1 MCQFLSKVK
10 GLGQSKYFHGVGISK
25 LHEYDPLSG
34 YSWKNSALVPEARDG
49 SSESEY
55 FSCDSSFYNPF
66 CAEFWKTEED
76 APLPESH
83 VVVPSWSQTAGEKSS
98 TSEYFS
104 CVSARK
110 LIFAD
115 EDEILGS
122 DEETLLSGPFG
133 FVQGHSQRAEDSHSE
148 YISCFSSLDKLVHD
162 DMKFW
167 KTEEDAPLP
176 ESHVVV
182 PSWSQTAGEKS
193 STSEYFSCV
202 SARKLI
208 FADEDGKEDTKD
220 LEQWETSSPFPQVS
234 FPFHLVNSNE
244 SFVSSVHMQEKRF
257 MKIYYMHVQLE
268 RGVAILWNTGEGLK
282 PPSKKIRIE
291 EMTCPEKVLTAFTFC
306 RVSTKELLT
315 DTEFISD
322 SKAQEER
329 EKESP
334 AEPPA
339 LEECSRAKTPEWL
352 VALDSGFRCMGC
364 CRVFPSLEVLQEH
377 VERGIN

>member
-1 MCQFLSKVK
+1 MQQNFDVIIHSLSTEA
-10 GLGQSKYFHGVGISK
+10 LYLCAYSKFV
-25 LHEYDPLSG
+25 L
-34 YSWKNSALVPEARDG
+34 LV
-49 SSESEY
+49 
-55 FSCDSSFYNPF
+55 NN
-66 CAEFWKTEED
+66 T
-76 APLPESH
+76 
-83 VVVPSWSQTAGEKSS
+83 
-98 TSEYFS
+98 
-104 CVSARK
+104 
-110 LIFAD
+110 
-115 EDEILGS
+115 EILGS

-208 FADEDGKEDTKD
+208 FADEDGIHQLFQVVSCFESPEIPLSQD

-291 EMTCPEKVLTAFTFC
+291 EMTCPEKVPTAFTFC

>member
-1 MCQFLSKVK
+1 MKRKRKRKHLESTYSPELAKM
-10 GLGQSKYFHGVGISK
+10 SRGISK

-34 YSWKNSALVPEARDG
+34 YSWKYSALVPEARDG

-55 FSCDSSFYNPF
+55 FSCDSSFYNPS
-66 CAEFWKTEED
+66 CA
-76 APLPESH
+76 
-83 VVVPSWSQTAGEKSS
+83 
-98 TSEYFS
+98 
-104 CVSARK
+104 
-110 LIFAD
+110 
-115 EDEILGS
+115 EILGS

-148 YISCFSSLDKLVHD
+148 YISCASSLDKLVHD
-162 DMKFW
+162 DMRIHQLYQVVSCF
-167 KTEEDAPLP
+167 ESPEMPL
-176 ESHVVV
+176 
-182 PSWSQTAGEKS
+182 SQ
-193 STSEYFSCV
+193 
-202 SARKLI
+202 
-208 FADEDGKEDTKD
+208 D

-268 RGVAILWNTGEGLK
+268 RGVAISWNTGEGLK
-282 PPSKKIRIE
+282 PSSKKIRIE
-291 EMTCPEKVLTAFTFC
+291 EMTCPEKVATAFIFC
-306 RVSTKELLT
+306 HVSTKELLT

-352 VALDSGFRCMGC
+352 VALDTGFRCMGC

-377 VERGIN
+377 VERGINEGFSCHAFHLALAWFKSKGNRKGKKKRRKKKKIKKATSGCHEEKHFGMKISSYK